1 MRGID
6 PALEQFHARLADTI
20 RHLGSVS
27 PTTPLL
33 GLASLAVL
41 VIWRRVPVLH
51 RVPGPLVVVSGATAL
66 AWWLGLDTPTLASRY
81 GVIESAKPRPS
92 LAFLDWSLAWAVLPS
107 AFAVAA
113 LGGIETL
120 LSAVV
125 ADDMTTTRRR
135 HDPNRE
141 LFGQGIANIV
151 SPIMGGMPAT
161 AAIARTA
168 AGIRAGGDSRLT
180 GVVHSATVLASTLV
194 LGPLAGHI
202 PLAVLAAVLWSVA
215 WNIAEAPEIVRLVRR
230 APREDVFI
238 LLATIGI
245 TLFLDLTYAI
255 GFGVLASAVLLVRRL
270 TRVPGAQELLP
281 DEEGRTQQVSQELS
295 DLIQFRPDITVF
307 TASGLLSFH
316 CAAAFEYELTA
327 ERRGPLILRMK
338 DVHYIEA
345 PSSRRRAHHAVVH
358 SA

>member
-1 MRGID
+1 
-6 PALEQFHARLADTI
+6 
-20 RHLGSVS
+20 
-27 PTTPLL
+27 
-33 GLASLAVL
+33 
-41 VIWRRVPVLH
+41 
-51 RVPGPLVVVSGATAL
+51 
-66 AWWLGLDTPTLASRY
+66 
-81 GVIESAKPRPS
+81 
-92 LAFLDWSLAWAVLPS
+92 
-107 AFAVAA
+107 
-113 LGGIETL
+113 
-120 LSAVV
+120 
-125 ADDMTTTRRR
+125 
-135 HDPNRE
+135 
-141 LFGQGIANIV
+141 
-151 SPIMGGMPAT
+151 MGGMPAT

-295 DLIQFRPDITVF
+295 DLI
-307 TASGLLSFH
+307 
-316 CAAAFEYELTA
+316 
-327 ERRGPLILRMK
+327 
-338 DVHYIEA
+338 
-345 PSSRRRAHHAVVH
+345 
-358 SA
+358 

>member
-1 MRGID
+1 MWGID

-92 LAFLDWSLAWAVLPS
+92 LAFLDWSLAWVVLPS

-135 HDPNRE
+135 H
-141 LFGQGIANIV
+141 A
-151 SPIMGGMPAT
+151 
-161 AAIARTA
+161 
-168 AGIRAGGDSRLT
+168 
-180 GVVHSATVLASTLV
+180 
-194 LGPLAGHI
+194 
-202 PLAVLAAVLWSVA
+202 
-215 WNIAEAPEIVRLVRR
+215 
-230 APREDVFI
+230 
-238 LLATIGI
+238 ATIQ
-245 TLFLDLTYAI
+245 T
-255 GFGVLASAVLLVRRL
+255 ASCSVRASRTSSVRSWVGCPRPPRLRGRRL
-270 TRVPGAQELLP
+270 AFARVVTRV
-281 DEEGRTQQVSQELS
+281 
-295 DLIQFRPDITVF
+295 
-307 TASGLLSFH
+307 
-316 CAAAFEYELTA
+316 
-327 ERRGPLILRMK
+327 
-338 DVHYIEA
+338 
-345 PSSRRRAHHAVVH
+345 
-358 SA
+358 